1 MYKCN
6 YKKPNR
12 LSLCGKKREKKGKKS
27 NNKGYPCILEG
38 EKERLGNPGPT
49 ESPPKIEKREK
60 G

>member
-1 MYKCN
+1 
-6 YKKPNR
+6 
-12 LSLCGKKREKKGKKS
+12 
-27 NNKGYPCILEG
+27 LEG

>member
-38 EKERLGNPGPT
+38 EKERPGNPGPT
-49 ESPPKIEKREK
+49 
-60 G
+60 